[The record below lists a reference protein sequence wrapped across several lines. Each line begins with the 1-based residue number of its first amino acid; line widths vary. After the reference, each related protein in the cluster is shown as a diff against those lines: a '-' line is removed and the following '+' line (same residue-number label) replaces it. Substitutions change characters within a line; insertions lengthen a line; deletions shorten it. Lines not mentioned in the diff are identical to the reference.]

1 MAKKSKKRKPKTKN
15 ITKKKVPKKLTK
27 KTKRKTVLSV
37 KSGKASATME
47 LRGLKP
53 TAGTASY
60 GVKSES

>member
-1 MAKKSKKRKPKTKN
+1 MAKKATRKRKPQR
-15 ITKKKVPKKLTK
+15 KKISRKKATK
-27 KTKRKTVLSV
+27 KTKKKTVLSV

-60 GVKSES
+60 GKS